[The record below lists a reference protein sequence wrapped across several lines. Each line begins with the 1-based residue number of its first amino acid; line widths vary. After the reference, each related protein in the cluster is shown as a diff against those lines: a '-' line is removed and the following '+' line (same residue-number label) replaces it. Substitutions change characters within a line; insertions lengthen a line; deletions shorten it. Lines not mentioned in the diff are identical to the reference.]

1 LSGDRLLA
9 HDLAALAPAAE
20 ARAQVDVEL
29 ATDPRGNTFVAR
41 QRVAYP
47 YHLGRS
53 LHAPEDPVGMP
64 TLYIQ
69 SCSGGIFEHDHL
81 AWRIVSGERTQAHI
95 TSSASTIVHA
105 MESGEA
111 SQEVA
116 IEARAGSYLE
126 YLPDPLILFRDAR
139 LHSSLR
145 IRLHQDATVL
155 ACDSIVPHDPSG
167 EGGTFDWIAAELRVE
182 DPDGTLLA
190 RDRYRL
196 RGNTL
201 SRNVPGITGSW
212 PCQGGFVV
220 LSRRVPAAQI
230 IESLRTAMPDNR
242 DVYSG
247 VTKLPGECG
256 AWVRVLAQDASALRE
271 ALRRAWYSARK
282 SLLGTEP
289 APRRK

>member
-9 HDLAALAPAAE
+9 HDLAALAPAVE
-20 ARAQVDVEL
+20 VRAQVDVEL
-29 ATDPRGNTFVAR
+29 LTDPGGNTFVAR

-69 SCSGGIFEHDHL
+69 SCSGGIFEHDQL
-81 AWRIVSGERTQAHI
+81 AWRVVAGQRTQAHI

-111 SQEVA
+111 RQEIA
-116 IEARAGSYLE
+116 IEAQAGSYLE

-139 LHSSLR
+139 LRSCLR
-145 IRLHQDATVL
+145 IRLHRDATVL
-155 ACDSIVPHDPSG
+155 ACDSMVPHDPSG

-182 DPDGTLLA
+182 DSEGKLLA

-196 RGNTL
+196 YGNTL
-201 SRNVPGITGSW
+201 SRSVPGITGSW
-212 PCQGGFVV
+212 QCQGGFAV

-230 IESLRTAMPDNR
+230 VESLRAAMPDDR
-242 DVYSG
+242 SVYSG
-247 VTKLPGECG
+247 ITRLPGECG
-256 AWVRVLAQDASALRE
+256 AWVRLLAQDASALRE

-282 SLLGTEP
+282 SLLGAEP
-289 APRRK
+289 TPRRK

>member
-1 LSGDRLLA
+1 M
-9 HDLAALAPAAE
+9 
-20 ARAQVDVEL
+20 
-29 ATDPRGNTFVAR
+29 RGV
-41 QRVAYP
+41 
-47 YHLGRS
+47 L
-53 LHAPEDPVGMP
+53 
-64 TLYIQ
+64 
-69 SCSGGIFEHDHL
+69 
-81 AWRIVSGERTQAHI
+81 
-95 TSSASTIVHA
+95 
-105 MESGEA
+105 ESGEA

-212 PCQGGFVV
+212 HCQGGFVV
-220 LSRRVPAAQI
+220 LSRRLPAAQI
-230 IESLRTAMPDNR
+230 IESLRAAMPDNR

-256 AWVRVLAQDASALRE
+256 AWVRMLAQDASALRE

-282 SLLGTEP
+282 SLLGAEP